1 MTDPQFIEDIKLW
14 VTYDNKIEE
23 ANKNIKNLRNE
34 KTNVSNKITSYMESN
49 NIQDTIIN
57 ISNGQNIKYCEQ
69 NVQSPLTYK
78 FLEEVLNKYFHPDSE
93 KVT

>member
-1 MTDPQFIEDIKLW
+1 MEKVYKKNYNNRIKMTDPQFIEDIKLW

-57 ISNGQNIKYCEQ
+57 TDH
-69 NVQSPLTYK
+69 PLMK
-78 FLEEVLNKYFHPDSE
+78 
-93 KVT
+93 